1 MFKVALVGRP
11 NVGKS
16 SIYNRIIGKKQA
28 ITTDVPGT
36 TRDWN
41 EEIVELEGG
50 VFDLAD
56 TAGIEKHAKEELK
69 KKVKDQFD
77 QNIESVDL
85 IFFVVDA
92 STGITS
98 EDQSITD
105 YLRKLKKEVS
115 LVVNKTDL
123 AKSQSEITEFYKL
136 GFGKPV
142 QVSAKRKTGTNQII
156 KAMKEF
162 ASETNKVQPHTGLN
176 LTKQKVPAIQVS
188 ILGRPNAGKSSFLN
202 KLINEEKFIVSEV
215 PGTTR
220 DVNSTEVAYKN
231 YEIIFLDT
239 AGLRR
244 RGKIGKMPGK
254 NREGIVEKFSAD
266 RTKGALEESDI
277 AILIID
283 ATDGITSQDMH
294 VAGFIK
300 DAGKGV
306 IIVVNKW
313 DLADKGFQ
321 HSFDEV
327 ESFTRLAR
335 YKFEFLPYAPLIFVS
350 SQTGKNVQKV
360 LDLILEIKEKRE
372 QRIPTAELNNF
383 LTKILYTKPPVSID
397 KHQVNIKYAT
407 QVDTNPPSFVFFA
420 NYPEK
425 VHFSYRR
432 YLENRIRENWDFT
445 GTPIKIT
452 FKAK

>member
-1 MFKVALVGRP
+1 MLKVALVGRP

-16 SIYNRIIGKKQA
+16 SIYNRILGKKQA
-28 ITTDVPGT
+28 ITTDIPGT

-41 EEIVELEGG
+41 EEIVAIDGKT
-50 VFDLAD
+50 FNIAD
-56 TAGIEKHAKEELK
+56 TAGMEKHAKEELK

-77 QNIESVDL
+77 LNIESVDL

-92 STGITS
+92 STGITA
-98 EDQSITD
+98 EDQSIAG
-105 YLRKLKKEVS
+105 YLRKLGKPVS
-115 LVVNKTDL
+115 LIVNKTDL
-123 AKSQSEITEFYKL
+123 AKNQSEISEFYKL
-136 GFGKPV
+136 GFGEATK
-142 QVSAKRKTGTNQII
+142 VSAKRKDGVDEMLNQILEKSNAAETGETQVAKI
-156 KAMKEF
+156 K
-162 ASETNKVQPHTGLN
+162 
-176 LTKQKVPAIQVS
+176 VS

-202 KLINEEKFIVSEV
+202 KLIDEEKFIVSET

-220 DVNSTEVAYKN
+220 DVNSTEITYIDN
-231 YEIIFLDT
+231 EIIFLDT

-244 RGKIGKMPGK
+244 RGKIGKAPGK
-254 NREGIVEKFSAD
+254 NREGVVERFSAD
-266 RTKGALEESDI
+266 RTRKALEESDI

-283 ATDGITSQDMH
+283 AADGITSQDMH

-313 DLADKGFQ
+313 DLASEGF
-321 HSFDEV
+321 HHGFNEV
-327 ESFTRLAR
+327 ASFTRLAR
-335 YKFEFLPYAPLIFVS
+335 HKFEFLPYAPLIFVS

-383 LTKILYTKPPVSID
+383 LNKILYAKPPVSID
-397 KHQVNIKYAT
+397 RHQVNIKYAT
-407 QVDTNPPSFVFFA
+407 QVDVSPPSFVFFA

-432 YLENRIRENWDFT
+432 YLENRIREKWDFT
-445 GTPIKIT
+445 GTPIKII
-452 FKAK
+452 FKAKQK